1 MPVGEICNREV
12 VITGKAVAV
21 VAAAQLMR
29 THHVG
34 DLVVVEE
41 QGGRKVPVGIVT
53 DRDIVVE
60 VVAAGVNPDAL
71 KVGDIMGPG
80 VATVRESEGVF
91 EALRHMRD
99 KGVRRMPVVDSHGG
113 LVGILTLDDLLS
125 LLAEEMTELAK
136 LVSHERQREAAART

>member
-1 MPVGEICNREV
+1 MAVGEICNHVLVTAERTLSV
-12 VITGKAVAV
+12 SD
-21 VAAAQLMR
+21 AAQLMR

-41 QGGRKVPVGIVT
+41 KAGRTHPVGIVT

-71 KVGDIMGPG
+71 NVGDIMGPDM
-80 VATVRESEGVF
+80 ATVRESDGLF

-99 KGVRRMPVVDSHGG
+99 KGVRRMPVVDGAGG

-125 LLAEEMTELAK
+125 LLAEELGELAK
-136 LVSHERQREAAART
+136 LVSRERQREATVRT